1 MNFFLLRNAIY
12 GIYLCSWYK
21 KKSKEFQVFALET
34 SVIGWLI
41 WGLAT
46 SGMQSFVTLLDS
58 SLPLSEASRR
68 NTIHTVCHSEP
79 LSFMWALLSKVSLKM
94 SIDLTTWERSL
105 TTWEKRLRR
114 YELQVQTPDSS
125 HSEPLIFISWRD
137 NMGKEAEALIVES
150 SIPRL

>member
-1 MNFFLLRNAIY
+1 MCWISNLINKKIYIIYEYFFAPQRHLR
-12 GIYLCSWYK
+12 YLSMYWYK

-94 SIDLTTWERSL
+94 SIDLHGKYVLCGFESQTSL
-105 TTWEKRLRR
+105 YLSLKHHIKTIHTIC
-114 YELQVQTPDSS
+114 
-125 HSEPLIFISWRD
+125 HSEPLSFKWT
-137 NMGKEAEALIVES
+137 L
-150 SIPRL
+150 